1 LLIGTQII
9 TIKVVKIIKC
19 KDKITL
25 AMLGFL
31 NVAILANIGWYLYE
45 IYINNEC
52 LKANFNVFAVN

>member
-1 LLIGTQII
+1 
-9 TIKVVKIIKC
+9 
-19 KDKITL
+19 
-25 AMLGFL
+25 MLGFL